1 MSRYISEKLKELVAK
16 RAGHVCEYCL
26 VHEDDLVFGCQIDH
40 ILSIKHGGETVHE
53 NLGYSSLVDNMN
65 KGSDLG
71 SVLPPNNK
79 LIRFFNPRSDKW
91 NEHFEHADGFIKP
104 KTKIGEV
111 TARILQFNAP
121 ERVQRRQLLLSAGK
135 YPGK

>member
-1 MSRYISEKLKELVAK
+1 MVSK

-40 ILSIKHGGETVHE
+40 IFSIKHGGETNPE
-53 NLGYSSLVDNMN
+53 NLAYSCLVDNLN

-71 SVLPPNNK
+71 TVLPPGKK
-79 LIRFFNPRSDKW
+79 LIRFYNPRSDKW
-91 NEHFEHADGFIKP
+91 NEHFEHSNGSILP
-104 KTKIGEV
+104 KTKIGEA
-111 TARILQFNAP
+111 TMKILQFNAP
-121 ERVQRRQLLLSAGK
+121 ERVQRRQLLALAGK